1 MRRVF
6 VAAGLTALIGL
17 AACDSKTEEAVA
29 PPPPK
34 SMARPQ
40 QMYAGQ
46 EQISKIDSATIKV
59 SEPGRLNMDVAG
71 NVGMAGYRNAAFL
84 PRINAAPPTDG
95 VYEVDVVADRPA
107 APGAAAVTPIEIK
120 KAWPQYPADH
130 LKGVKFF
137 AKTNSVVAML
147 PAS

>member
-6 VAAGLTALIGL
+6 VAAGLAALIGL
-17 AACDSKTEEAVA
+17 AGCDSTTEEAAA

-46 EQISKIDSATIKV
+46 EQIAKIDSATIKV
-59 SEPGRLNMDVAG
+59 SEPGKLAMDVAG
-71 NVGMAGYRNAAFL
+71 SVGMAGYTNAAFL
-84 PRINAAPPTDG
+84 PRINAAPPKDG

-107 APGAAAVTPIEIK
+107 TPGAAAVTPIEIK
-120 KAWPQYPADH
+120 KAWPQFPADH

-137 AKTNSVVAML
+137 AKANSVVAML